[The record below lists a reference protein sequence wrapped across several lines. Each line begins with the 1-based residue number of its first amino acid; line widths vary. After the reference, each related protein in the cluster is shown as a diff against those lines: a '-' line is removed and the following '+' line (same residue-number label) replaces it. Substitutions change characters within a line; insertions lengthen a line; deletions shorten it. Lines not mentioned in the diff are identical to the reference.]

1 MLAPLSGIAAS
12 LNPIAPNDPDDDM
25 LEYTSNRG
33 IIYAT
38 KPFRKVLRNT
48 FPKVVEP
55 GQEVKKKVEREWPE
69 IFSD

>member
-1 MLAPLSGIAAS
+1 
-12 LNPIAPNDPDDDM
+12 M
-25 LEYTSNRG
+25 LEYTSNRA

-38 KPFRKVLRNT
+38 KPFSKVLRNE

-55 GQEVKKKVEREWPE
+55 GQEVRKKVEKEWSE